1 MYYFQNGHIH
11 TSSQDSLTRNKIVCV
26 CRKLLLKHKKADL
39 ILLGVALKGDIQQ
52 NFMTRLISPQLKYR
66 TIQSTS
72 HFFFFFFFLFRRVSG
87 FRPEAGSTTSSLQ
100 MSGFFSRRIQR
111 RRNTATFVL
120 SHRRDKFAT
129 TPSEWARAES
139 QNQNCKQV
147 CYHISIHVPIFQYRI

>member
-72 HFFFFFFFLFRRVSG
+72 HFFFFFFFFLFRRVSG

-129 TPSEWARAES
+129 TPSE
-139 QNQNCKQV
+139 
-147 CYHISIHVPIFQYRI
+147 